1 MPEFEFKA
9 VDGKGK
15 FVGGVSSAQDQS
27 SLSRILQDQGL
38 FLMETV
44 ELGGGQARSSK
55 AAGAFLSRMKALW
68 PKPKVTVKDVAFFTA
83 QLSIMIR
90 SALPILE
97 SLQILGEQTP
107 NPTFSALI
115 ADVST
120 NVSEGTALSAA
131 FGRHPKTFDQIYI
144 SLLAAGEAS
153 GSMEVMLD
161 RLSSHLD
168 FKVRLEQKVQSALVY
183 PVIVMLVAGSVI
195 GFLVTFVLPT
205 FADVFVQLNIDLPW
219 PTRVLLA
226 SGAFVRHWWYAL
238 LLGAGAAAWAFSRWA
253 KSPRNALTVDRALL
267 SLPLIGDL
275 TRNIVLTRVLRTL
288 GSLMESGVSILRSL
302 ELTKSAAD
310 NQVFSALL
318 EKVAHDVKEGKVL
331 SVSLAQ
337 GGALI
342 PRVVIGMV
350 ATGER
355 TGALP
360 EIISRVAGFY
370 EAETDAAVKNIF
382 SAMEPLFIVVL
393 GVMVGGIA
401 VSVLLPMFDMA
412 AGIK

>member
-15 FVGGVSSAQDQS
+15 FVNGVSSAQDQA

-44 ELGGGQARSSK
+44 ELGGEQAPAQAS
-55 AAGAFLSRMKALW
+55 AFMTRLRGYL
-68 PKPKVTVKDVAFFTA
+68 PKPKVSVKDVSFFTS

-107 NPTFSALI
+107 NPTFQALVE
-115 ADVST
+115 DVSKH
-120 NVSEGTALSAA
+120 VSEGMPLSAA
-131 FGRHPKTFDQIYI
+131 FARHPETFDQIYI
-144 SLLAAGEAS
+144 SLLAAGEAA

-161 RLSSHLD
+161 RLSAYLD
-168 FKVRLEQKVQSALVY
+168 FKVRLEQKIRSALVY

-219 PTRVLLA
+219 PTRVLLT
-226 SGAFVRHWWYAL
+226 SGAFVRQWWWAL
-238 LLGAGAAAWAFSRWA
+238 LLAAGAAAGGARAWA
-253 KSPRNALTVDRALL
+253 KHPGNAMRVDRLL
-267 SLPLIGDL
+267 LRLPLIGEL

-288 GSLMESGVSILRSL
+288 GSLLESGVSILNSL
-302 ELTKSAAD
+302 ELTKNAAD
-310 NQVFSALL
+310 NAVFRELL
-318 EKVAHDVKEGKVL
+318 DKVSVDVKGGKVL
-331 SVSLAQ
+331 SASLAR
-337 GGALI
+337 GGELI
-342 PRVVIGMV
+342 PRVVLGMV

-370 EAETDAAVKNIF
+370 EAETDSAVKNIF
-382 SAMEPLFIVVL
+382 AAMEPLFIVVL
-393 GVMVGGIA
+393 GLMVGGIA
-401 VSVLLPMFDMA
+401 ISVLLPMFDMA
-412 AGIK
+412 QGIK